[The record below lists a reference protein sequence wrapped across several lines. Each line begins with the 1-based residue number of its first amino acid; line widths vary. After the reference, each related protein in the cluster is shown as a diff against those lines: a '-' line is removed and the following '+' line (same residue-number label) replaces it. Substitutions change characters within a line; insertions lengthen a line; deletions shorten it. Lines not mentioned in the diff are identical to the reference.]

1 MRLCL
6 VTSFCFCTMA
16 CLSLQRRIT
25 LILIVICMILTVVL
39 SSRHD
44 NKQNGR
50 RHNILVS
57 MTDPTSMHSRTSQM
71 AVVSKGLLE
80 RGHSITIL
88 VPSNKGIKGFEGAFD
103 HAVVY
108 DVAFEQSDVDELKA
122 KMMRTAL
129 GVGVPDDESGWNPLR
144 PLSIVNG
151 YLKFFTTSCTGFF
164 GNQSIAEQ
172 LQHSK
177 FDLMIHIAMNPCD
190 FLVAESL
197 NIPYVTM
204 TSSIRQ
210 TLFDEDTV
218 SIPIPSSY
226 VPFSLSKSFT
236 DDMFFLQRTSNLIF
250 RHVIG
255 PCLKLYAHSMFR
267 DIQMKY
273 NISVDKA
280 FDELTSGSELWLAHI
295 DFSLDFPRPT
305 GPGWIPVGGLL
316 RYEPKPIP
324 QDLDNFVQGA
334 GKHGVIIFSLV
345 SSVSRFRYMTM
356 VTFNSH
362 CLINR

>member
-1 MRLCL
+1 
-6 VTSFCFCTMA
+6 
-16 CLSLQRRIT
+16 
-25 LILIVICMILTVVL
+25 MILTVVL
-39 SSRHD
+39 SLRHD

-108 DVAFEQSDVDELKA
+108 DVTFEQSDVNELKA
-122 KMMRTAL
+122 EMMRTAL

-151 YLKFFTTSCTGFF
+151 YLKFFTTSCTGVF
-164 GNQSIAEQ
+164 GNQSIVEQ
-172 LQHSK
+172 LQNSK
-177 FDLMIHIAMNPCD
+177 FNLMIHIAMNPCD

-236 DDMFFLQRTSNLIF
+236 DDMFFLQRTSNMIF

-267 DIQMKY
+267 DIQIKY
-273 NISVDKA
+273 GISVDKA
-280 FDELTSGSELWLAHI
+280 FDELTSRSELWLAHS

-324 QDLDNFVQGA
+324 QV
-334 GKHGVIIFSLV
+334 
-345 SSVSRFRYMTM
+345 RYREKLSYTS
-356 VTFNSH
+356 VTF
-362 CLINR
+362 I